1 MENEITSIENDA
13 RGKIRK
19 KEEEGGGGGGEGW
32 DLKEHTIGI
41 CHFRDMSKPT
51 IMLVLSMSPQG
62 AADKL

>member
-1 MENEITSIENDA
+1 MMPEC
-13 RGKIRK
+13 KIRK
-19 KEEEGGGGGGEGW
+19 KKKKAAGWGEGG

>member
-1 MENEITSIENDA
+1 MMPEVKLE
-13 RGKIRK
+13 K
-19 KEEEGGGGGGEGW
+19 KKKKAAGVGGW

>member
-1 MENEITSIENDA
+1 MMPEVKLE
-13 RGKIRK
+13 K
-19 KEEEGGGGGGEGW
+19 KKKKKAAGVGGGV